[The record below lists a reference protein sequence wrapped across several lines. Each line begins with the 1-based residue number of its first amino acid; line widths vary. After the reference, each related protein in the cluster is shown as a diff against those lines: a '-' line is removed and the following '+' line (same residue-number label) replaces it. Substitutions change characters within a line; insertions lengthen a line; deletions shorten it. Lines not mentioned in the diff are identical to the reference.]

1 MATNG
6 SKDVAADARETLRQ
20 VQGRVAGGLDD
31 LRGYA
36 ESVSAL
42 KEQVAEAVQLARE
55 RLEIDRR
62 MRDDPW
68 LVLGVAAGAGFVLGG
83 GLWPALRPLVK
94 AAARAALAP
103 SNLIAIAAAVGAMR
117 AGQAEKDEATEGEAP
132 TPH

>member
-1 MATNG
+1 MADQMG
-6 SKDVAADARETLRQ
+6 STDPDEI
-20 VQGRVAGGLDD
+20 
-31 LRGYA
+31 A

-62 MRDDPW
+62 IREAPW

-117 AGQAEKDEATEGEAP
+117 AGQAEEEEATEGEAP
-132 TPH
+132 TSH

>member
-1 MATNG
+1 MADQMG
-6 SKDVAADARETLRQ
+6 STDPDEI
-20 VQGRVAGGLDD
+20 
-31 LRGYA
+31 A

-117 AGQAEKDEATEGEAP
+117 AGQAEEEEATEGEAP
-132 TPH
+132 TSH

>member
-1 MATNG
+1 MADQMG
-6 SKDVAADARETLRQ
+6 STDPDEI
-20 VQGRVAGGLDD
+20 
-31 LRGYA
+31 A

-83 GLWPALRPLVK
+83 GLWPALRPVVK
-94 AAARAALAP
+94 AAGRAALAP
-103 SNLIAIAAAVGAMR
+103 SNLLAIAAALGAMR
-117 AGQAEKDEATEGEAP
+117 AVRDEEGSADSDVAGA
-132 TPH
+132 